1 MSDADDTGLAADAMP
16 AAPGGQAVG
25 RAAVDDGPDAYTPW
39 AGPRAVARVGDWF
52 AASARRVWLVTF
64 AVVALAG
71 ACWSLSL
78 PLYAGPDEP
87 AHMLRSVSLVR
98 GQIIGEDIGVVDNNA
113 RKVTVPGVY
122 TTGNPGCFAFDPEIP
137 AGCQTWDFPDGD
149 VDILTTA
156 ALHPPAFY
164 AWVGLPTL
172 VSESRLSVYAMRLM
186 GVVLF
191 SAIIASAAVT
201 LSRLERGRLA
211 GLGLVVVLTPMVL
224 FVSGL
229 VNPSSAE
236 IAGAIGTWVGGFVLL
251 RHAGLHGVVDG
262 RVVARTAAAAS
273 VLMLSR
279 ALSPLWVVAIA
290 VVLLIG
296 APAGAVRALWR
307 STAARV
313 GAAVVAASGVA
324 AAAWI
329 VLARPLSQ
337 VDTLRSFDLD
347 PMDRF
352 LLALGASGRAP
363 ADMVGRLGW
372 LDIPVPPVTLFVWYA
387 MIGAVVAIGF
397 ALATRRQALALAAVV
412 AGTIVTPVLMDY
424 MQAPRTGYIWQ
435 ARYTIPVAVGIPLLA
450 ALSAAASRRSAV
462 FDRSRL
468 FALFGVAFAA
478 GQVLAFH
485 KVLFRYAVGLEGDLD
500 VLFRTTQWAPPFGQL
515 PWLVAYTVVM
525 VAAGWWLVNLATT
538 RRGPADA

>member
-1 MSDADDTGLAADAMP
+1 VSAADPPEATGV
-16 AAPGGQAVG
+16 AG
-25 RAAVDDGPDAYTPW
+25 RAGDPCGESAW
-39 AGPRAVARVGDWF
+39 AGPAVLGRARDWLG
-52 AASARRVWLVTF
+52 ATSRRVWLVTF
-64 AVVALAG
+64 VVVALAG
-71 ACWSLSL
+71 SCWSLSL

-98 GQIIGEDIGVVDNNA
+98 GQIIGDDIGVVDNNA

-122 TTGNPGCFAFDPEIP
+122 SVGNPACFAFEPEIP
-137 AGCQTWDFPDGD
+137 AGCQTWEFPDAD

-172 VSESRLSVYAMRLM
+172 VSETRLSVYAMRLM
-186 GVVLF
+186 GVALF
-191 SAIIASAAVT
+191 AAIIASAAVT
-201 LSRLERGRLA
+201 LSGLRRGRLA
-211 GLGLVVVLTPMVL
+211 AVGLVVALTPMVL

-251 RHAGLHGVVDG
+251 RHAGLYAVVDR

-279 ALSPLWVVAIA
+279 SLSPLWVVSIA
-290 VVLLIG
+290 VVLLIA
-296 APAGAVRALWR
+296 APSGAVGVLWR

-329 VLARPLSQ
+329 VLAQPLSQ

-352 LLALGASGRAP
+352 LFALGASGRAP

-372 LDIPVPPVTLFVWYA
+372 LDVPVPPVTLFVWYA
-387 MIGAVVAIGF
+387 MVGAVVAIGF
-397 ALATRRQALALAAVV
+397 AMANRRQALAMVAVV
-412 AGTIVTPVLMDY
+412 AGTMVTPVIMDY

-450 ALSAAASRRSAV
+450 AMSAAASRRSAV
-462 FDRSRL
+462 FDRTRL
-468 FALFGVAFAA
+468 FALVGVAFIV

-485 KVLFRYAVGLEGDLD
+485 KVLFRYAVGLDGDLD

-515 PWLVAYTVVM
+515 TWLVAYAVVM
-525 VAAGWWLVNLATT
+525 VVAGWWLVNLATT
-538 RRGPADA
+538 RSGTTDA